1 LLPRTD
7 LLSSTFMSLSTLT
20 SSDLRQLAKLVEAK
34 EALLARVAKIDRQL
48 AAVEGSQPKP
58 ALRPAPKRRA
68 KKRAKHGQV
77 KNAILNLLKQSGKK
91 GITVKVIAGKLG
103 VGVNRIHTWFYN
115 ARKSFKQIKKTGPGK
130 YCWQE

>member
-1 LLPRTD
+1 
-7 LLSSTFMSLSTLT
+7 MSLSTLT

-48 AAVEGSQPKP
+48 AAFEGSQPE
-58 ALRPAPKRRA
+58 PAPKRRA